1 MPRHKR
7 LSSVY
12 FVAHSKRQDS
22 AKKKSNNE
30 MMMRFRS
37 ECHSCVQFKKIAKKY
52 FCRKTRLFA
61 GKLIVRI
68 NSFPQ
73 DRLYMRYQLEILL
86 H

>member
-12 FVAHSKRQDS
+12 FVAHFKRQDS

-37 ECHSCVQFKKIAKKY
+37 ECHSCVQLLLYKLLKNIFAAKPA
-52 FCRKTRLFA
+52 CLQE
-61 GKLIVRI
+61 
-68 NSFPQ
+68 S
-73 DRLYMRYQLEILL
+73 
-86 H
+86 